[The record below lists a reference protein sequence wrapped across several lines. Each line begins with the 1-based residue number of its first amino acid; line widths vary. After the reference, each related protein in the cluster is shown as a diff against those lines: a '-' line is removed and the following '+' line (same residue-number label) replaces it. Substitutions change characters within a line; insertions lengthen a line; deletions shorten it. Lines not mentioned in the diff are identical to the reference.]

1 MDVQYNDHIYSYS
14 ALWPV
19 LQAEGIISDQYAT
32 VEIWIGESPY
42 KIVKAQ
48 EAEQIMQQI
57 VVEQPEEF
65 DQLTA
70 EDVYLGD
77 YYADIVV
84 YDQKTYILEYE
95 SIFSPTYS
103 NTAKRKIEE
112 LIEDLNAKIGPYFEI
127 QDDY

>member
-42 KIVKAQ
+42 KIVKAK

-57 VVEQPEEF
+57 VVEKPEEF
-65 DQLTA
+65 DQLTS

-77 YYADIVV
+77 YYADILV

-112 LIEDLNAKIGPYFEI
+112 LIDCR
-127 QDDY
+127 